1 MRPLL
6 GVFKIKFC
14 TQHLYVH
21 GRTLY
26 SKRFM
31 LVFGYFEISFSCE
44 MQFTFLLGEV
54 FGIFQYRIFIQPY
67 LISGSVISNVSPLV
81 VEAVI
86 HFSCESATK
95 YHNVSPDI
103 ARILVITAAYFT
115 QRLIV
120 EKNH

>member
-1 MRPLL
+1 
-6 GVFKIKFC
+6 
-14 TQHLYVH
+14 
-21 GRTLY
+21 
-26 SKRFM
+26 
-31 LVFGYFEISFSCE
+31 

-54 FGIFQYRIFIQPY
+54 FGIFQYIEFSFSHT
-67 LISGSVISNVSPLV
+67 LLLSGSVISNVSPLV